1 MAAHNRLD
9 NSASATPKV
18 RKREKLDLQVRQTAK
33 RRQVKNG
40 LCKRGKYWWVCVKRG
55 GKKIERSTRCTD
67 RSDAV
72 IVRDALL
79 RQLGLGERGIEVKGP
94 FDTPSLLSAAKDW
107 AKAHEGVVAD
117 RYREQMIEAIDTH
130 FSKWNHLPLDEITTA
145 VCEEARRCY
154 LATMGRKTLKGI
166 TFEVPH
172 TIGGA
177 NRLIR
182 LISALYGWA
191 LKRKLISQRPW
202 HLGERKVQQ
211 VPRVVLWPEQVRP
224 FFESVKSHTR
234 SRAITLAIQLQIG
247 LGLRETESA
256 TARWEWVS
264 WRTQSFNPGA
274 TKNRKTRQIPIPPW
288 LLHTLGVEW
297 DRQGKPTTGLILEE
311 ASNRGFT
318 KNAVRA
324 AGVDLGIEGLHPHR
338 LRATFATAH
347 FESGT
352 PLAQIMLMLGHEKP
366 PTTMRYIETRP
377 KGAAE
382 AQAKVAEA
390 LGLGS
395 PLGSPMKEIGV

>member
-1 MAAHNRLD
+1 MNQQQLD
-9 NSASATPKV
+9 V
-18 RKREKLDLQVRQTAK
+18 RKSPK

-40 LCKRGKYWWVCVKRG
+40 LCKRGKFWWVCIKRG

-67 RSDAV
+67 RSDAIV
-72 IVRDALL
+72 VRDSLL
-79 RQLGLGERGIEVKGP
+79 RQMGLGESGIEVKGP
-94 FDTPSLLSAAKDW
+94 FDVPSLLDAAREW

-117 RYREQMIEAIDTH
+117 RYRKQMVEVIETH
-130 FSKWNHLPLDEITTA
+130 FAKWNHLSLDGISTEI
-145 VCEEARRCY
+145 CEEARRRY
-154 LATMGRKTLKGI
+154 LATKGKKTLKGKPI
-166 TFEVPH
+166 EVAH

-177 NRLIR
+177 NRLVR

-191 LKRKLISQRPW
+191 LKRKLISARPW

-224 FFESVKSHTR
+224 FFKGVGQHTR
-234 SRAITLAIQLQIG
+234 SRAITLSIHLQVA
-247 LGLRETESA
+247 LGLRETETA

-264 WRTQSFNPGA
+264 WRTEIFTPGA
-274 TKNRKTRQIPIPPW
+274 TKNRKTRQIPIPGW
-288 LLHTLGVEW
+288 LLDDLKTEW
-297 DRQGKPTTGLILEE
+297 QRQGKPSTGLIFEE
-311 ASNRGFT
+311 ANHRGFT

-352 PLAQIMLMLGHEKP
+352 PLSQIMLMLGHEKP

-390 LGLGS
+390 MGLGS
-395 PLGSPMKEIGV
+395 PHSSPHLKTGV